1 MEYWDIYDIDR
12 VKTGKIAKRHQ
23 GLQEGEYHLVV
34 HVCIF
39 NPKGEMLIQ
48 QRQPFKQGFPNLWDI
63 TVGGSALVNENS
75 RDAASRELQEELGI
89 SIDFSHIRAH
99 MNVNFDFGFDDIYLI
114 ETDLELSQL
123 VLQPEEV
130 QNVKWA
136 SESEILQMIANQ
148 TFIPYYPSLIQLF
161 FASRKQYGCHQI
173 YSKER

>member
-1 MEYWDIYDIDR
+1 M
-12 VKTGKIAKRHQ
+12 KTGKIVQRQQ
-23 GLQEGEYHLVV
+23 GLAIGEYHLVV

-39 NPKGEMLIQ
+39 NANGEMLIQ

-63 TVGGSALVNENS
+63 TIGGSALVNETS

-89 SIDFSHIRAH
+89 SFDFSTIRPH

-114 ETDLELSQL
+114 EADIALSQL
-123 VLQPEEV
+123 ILQPEEV

-136 SESEILQMIANQ
+136 SESEILQMIENQ

-161 FASRKQYGCHQI
+161 FASRKHYGCHQI
-173 YSKER
+173 YSLER

>member
-12 VKTGKIAKRHQ
+12 MKTGKIVQRQQ
-23 GLQEGEYHLVV
+23 GLAIGEYHLVV
-34 HVCIF
+34 RGCIVDA
-39 NPKGEMLIQ
+39 NGEMLIQ

-63 TVGGSALVNENS
+63 TIGGSALVNETS

-89 SIDFSHIRAH
+89 SFDFSTIRPH

-114 ETDLELSQL
+114 EADIALSQL
-123 VLQPEEV
+123 ILQPEEV

-136 SESEILQMIANQ
+136 SESEILQMIENQ

-161 FASRKQYGCHQI
+161 FASRKHYGCHQI
-173 YSKER
+173 YSLER